1 MVCICFQATYV
12 IRVVN
17 ISVNDTVQIKMSDDL
32 ILLSFTRFLDEV
44 SMSTDLRAHHTH
56 SGRAPSGA
64 TTKGDMPITVEL
76 GTCSSRV

>member
-32 ILLSFTRFLDEV
+32 ILLSFNLTVWITRSL
-44 SMSTDLRAHHTH
+44 
-56 SGRAPSGA
+56 GQPSQNFEKCVNPN
-64 TTKGDMPITVEL
+64 TYIYILISLL
-76 GTCSSRV
+76 G